1 MVGCFH
7 RFFGIVSIADSAS
20 MRISKLSPSK
30 VGKNYFHKSFCPNTC
45 RDVFRS
51 GACILSTIVSCVL
64 LKALYDVLRIYIIE
78 RAT

>member
-7 RFFGIVSIADSAS
+7 RCFGIVSSADSAS

-30 VGKNYFHKSFCPNTC
+30 VGENYFHKSFCLNTC
-45 RDVFRS
+45 GDGFRS
-51 GACILSTIVSCVL
+51 VACILSTIVSYVL
-64 LKALYDVLRIYIIE
+64 LKALYDVLRIYMIE